1 MINNFESRNLLAA
14 EVVNL
19 NDDGQPELV
28 EVAVEAITYEADA
41 EVSLIFSRVL
51 RGLTALLRA
60 WAIHPQEESQRDSL
74 SLKDTA
80 CQHAGKSAEA
90 PARQPF

>member
-41 EVSLIFSRVL
+41 EVSLIFACVL
-51 RGLTALLRA
+51 RSLNVFLR
-60 WAIHPQEESQRDSL
+60 I
-74 SLKDTA
+74 
-80 CQHAGKSAEA
+80 
-90 PARQPF
+90 